1 MALQPH
7 RWSRRYVVAVPL
19 AVALIAV
26 VGSVLPAFLNRH
38 AQRDARA
45 HKRVGAGYLQP
56 PGLATL
62 VAGQRPDANG
72 KVYVRESPREI
83 VKSIR
88 NTLPVGRAE
97 VFNSTYAGRWVRWR
111 GTILRVTP
119 GGPPADTFL
128 VLVRE
133 PGDERSSV
141 SLDFSSGQRPTVEQL
156 REGDAIEYEAQI
168 KPDLADGGGTI
179 ALHNVASVR
188 VVDAPRR

>member
-1 MALQPH
+1 MALLPH
-7 RWSRRYVVAVPL
+7 RRSTRYVAVPL
-19 AVALIAV
+19 AVALIAA

-38 AQRDARA
+38 AAPDHGRAR
-45 HKRVGAGYLQP
+45 GAAGRMQP

-62 VAGQRPDANG
+62 VADQRPDGNG
-72 KVYVRESPREI
+72 KVYVRENPREI

-88 NTLPVGRAE
+88 NTLPLGRAE

-111 GTILRVTP
+111 GTIRGLRP
-119 GGPPADTFL
+119 SGPPTDTFL

-141 SLDFSSGQRPTVEQL
+141 SLDFSPGQRPTVEQL
-156 REGDAIEYEAQI
+156 REGDVIEYEAQI
-168 KPDLADGGGTI
+168 KPDLAEGGGTI

-188 VVDAPRR
+188 VVDAPTR